1 MQITLATHIIYRIK
15 YYTQS
20 ELIFLL
26 MRDPGLFIL
35 LVAVSFKHGRQLD
48 FVLKDEKL

>member
-26 MRDPGLFIL
+26 MSAILVYLFFWLQLVLNMEDNLIL
-35 LVAVSFKHGRQLD
+35 C
-48 FVLKDEKL
+48 

>member
-1 MQITLATHIIYRIK
+1 MEITLATHIYRIE

-26 MRDPGLFIL
+26 LSAILVYLFFWLQLVLNMEDNLIL
-35 LVAVSFKHGRQLD
+35 C
-48 FVLKDEKL
+48 

>member
-1 MQITLATHIIYRIK
+1 MEITLATHIIYRIK

-26 MRDPGLFIL
+26 LSTILVYLFFWLQLVLNMEDNLIL
-35 LVAVSFKHGRQLD
+35 C
-48 FVLKDEKL
+48 

>member
-1 MQITLATHIIYRIK
+1 MQITLVTHIIYRIK

-26 MRDPGLFIL
+26 MSAILVYLFFWLQLVLNMEDNLIL
-35 LVAVSFKHGRQLD
+35 C
-48 FVLKDEKL
+48 